1 MNKDKRS
8 TMQYSHVTAPA
19 RTTLHLPY
27 GVGGRGQMKAK
38 LSVWEGEGGAIDTPR
53 AAASSRM
60 SVEDSAAET
69 APTMPTGSP
78 L

>member
-8 TMQYSHVTAPA
+8 TMQYSLVTAPV

-38 LSVWEGEGGAIDTPR
+38 LSVWEGEGGAIETQSVDTPAQ
-53 AAASSRM
+53 AAKGLLLRPRQR
-60 SVEDSAAET
+60 E
-69 APTMPTGSP
+69 
-78 L
+78 